1 MQMRGTEAI
10 PQIATNHYSLCLM
23 VLSTSLK
30 SVSCMS
36 DILKIDV
43 VPSRTRTNDESYGV
57 NLKILLIDD
66 HQLFL
71 DGLTAI
77 LVSTTE
83 VQAVDSANDG
93 KTALTMLQTGDYD
106 VALIDLRLPVAD
118 GFNILQNMH
127 TIGSLT
133 PVIVVTA
140 SQDPQDIR
148 RAKQC
153 GAMGYIAKS
162 SSSHEILTAIHAVLA
177 GELVFPDHTLSGIRG
192 TQTSPSQQHWA
203 RQHNLTPRQVEV
215 LRLVK
220 QGLPNQEIAQ
230 QLFLSLATVKSHIST
245 LFKVLDAKNRAEAIR
260 KAQQFG
266 LD

>member
-1 MQMRGTEAI
+1 MT
-10 PQIATNHYSLCLM
+10 
-23 VLSTSLK
+23 LSTSLK
-30 SVSCMS
+30 SVSCIADAWEIAVLAS
-36 DILKIDV
+36 HTK
-43 VPSRTRTNDESYGV
+43 TNDSLHGDE
-57 NLKILLIDD
+57 LKILLIDD

-77 LVSTTE
+77 LYSVPG
-83 VQAVDSANDG
+83 VQAIDSANDG

-106 VALIDLRLPVAD
+106 VALIDLRLPLAD
-118 GFNILQNMH
+118 GFSILQNMEQ
-127 TIGSLT
+127 IGSLT

-140 SQDPQDIR
+140 SQDPQDIH
-148 RAKQC
+148 RAKQY
-153 GAMGYIAKS
+153 GAMGYMAKS
-162 SSSHEILTAIHAVLA
+162 ASSGEILTAIHAVLA
-177 GELVFPDHTLSGIRG
+177 GELAFPDHTLSGVSRPH
-192 TQTSPSQQHWA
+192 TSPPQQHWA
-203 RQHNLTPRQVEV
+203 RQHNLTTRQVEV